1 LQLILNQELTS
12 CGELTSR
19 YFFRNLTD
27 YYTFLLLMF
36 LSTKLKI
43 PRCECCGR
51 YFVPK
56 TNRVTKYCDR
66 MIKDKK
72 ICKELAP
79 SLKHKRM
86 VCTDRVVEA
95 DDRVKRKMYRRY
107 ERNDG
112 KVYMSPKGMTYD
124 DFYFWND
131 AATAARDQYFRGAL
145 TAEEA
150 LKIIK
155 GED

>member
-1 LQLILNQELTS
+1 
-12 CGELTSR
+12 
-19 YFFRNLTD
+19 
-27 YYTFLLLMF
+27 
-36 LSTKLKI
+36 
-43 PRCECCGR
+43 
-51 YFVPK
+51 
-56 TNRVTKYCDR
+56 

-72 ICKELAP
+72 TCKELAP

-86 VCTDRVVEA
+86 VRIDRVVEA
-95 DDRVKRKMYRRY
+95 YDRVKRKMYRRY

-124 DFYFWND
+124 DFYVWND
-131 AATAARDQYFRGAL
+131 AATAARDQYLRGAL

>member
-1 LQLILNQELTS
+1 
-12 CGELTSR
+12 
-19 YFFRNLTD
+19 
-27 YYTFLLLMF
+27 
-36 LSTKLKI
+36 
-43 PRCECCGR
+43 
-51 YFVPK
+51 
-56 TNRVTKYCDR
+56 
-66 MIKDKK
+66 
-72 ICKELAP
+72 
-79 SLKHKRM
+79 M

-95 DDRVKRKMYRRY
+95 YDRVKRKIYRRY

-131 AATAARDQYFRGAL
+131 AATVARDLRGAL

>member
-1 LQLILNQELTS
+1 
-12 CGELTSR
+12 
-19 YFFRNLTD
+19 
-27 YYTFLLLMF
+27 
-36 LSTKLKI
+36 
-43 PRCECCGR
+43 
-51 YFVPK
+51 
-56 TNRVTKYCDR
+56 

-72 ICKELAP
+72 TCKELAP

-95 DDRVKRKMYRRY
+95 YDRVKRKMYRRY

-112 KVYMSPKGMTYD
+112 KVYMSPKGMIYD

-131 AATAARDQYFRGAL
+131 AATAARDRYLRGAL